1 MQENVQVG
9 LHIAT
14 EPGEDIIVDLH
25 CNKGKKQ
32 VWRILISNSVFSFLK
47 K

>member
-1 MQENVQVG
+1 MPENVQVG

-14 EPGEDIIVDLH
+14 ESDEDIIVDLH

-32 VWRILISNSVFSFLK
+32 V
-47 K
+47 